1 MPTIFIEGYKFGMLT
16 SVNKVITEQVA
27 ATNVRFEENILYVS
41 LSDGR
46 EMSLPI
52 DRIEWLE
59 WLAKATP
66 EQKANWSLEPGGY
79 AIYWEDLDDG
89 IEVYHILGME
99 PLT

>member
-1 MPTIFIEGYKFGMLT
+1 MLI
-16 SVNKVITEQVA
+16 SVNKIIGEQVTA
-27 ATNVRFEENILYVS
+27 INVRFEGNILYIS

-59 WLAKATP
+59 WLVKATP
-66 EQKANWSLEPGGY
+66 EQQANWSLEPGGY

-89 IEVYHILGME
+89 IEVCHILAME
-99 PLT
+99 PLA

>member
-1 MPTIFIEGYKFGMLT
+1 MLT

-27 ATNVRFEENILYVS
+27 ATDVYFKGNILYIR

-46 EMSLPI
+46 EVSLPL

-59 WLAKATP
+59 WLVKAPT
-66 EQKANWSLEPGGY
+66 EQRENWSLEPGGY

-89 IEVYHILGME
+89 LEVCHLLAME
-99 PLT
+99 PLA